1 MKFLVDECTGKRLA
15 LLLKEAGYDV
25 LFVGDW
31 KPGAT
36 DEEVLRKAEE
46 EGRILI
52 TDDKDFGELVFRLC
66 KPSNG
71 VILIRTSTMNPK
83 RRFELL
89 EILLKT
95 VDVRNK
101 FIVLK
106 DNVVKIRKIK

>member
-1 MKFLVDECTGKRLA
+1 MKFLVDECTGRRLA

-25 LFVGDW
+25 IFVGDW
-31 KPGAT
+31 KSGAT

-52 TDDKDFGELVFRLC
+52 TDDKDFGELIFRLG

-71 VILIRTSTMNPK
+71 VILIRTSTTNPEK
-83 RRFELL
+83 RFELL
-89 EILLKT
+89 EILLNT
-95 VDVRNK
+95 IDVRDR

>member
-15 LLLKEAGYDV
+15 LLLRDAGYDV

-46 EGRILI
+46 ENRIP
-52 TDDKDFGELVFRLC
+52 DDKDFGELVFRLG

-71 VILIRTSTMNPK
+71 VILIRTSTTNPK

-89 EILLKT
+89 KILLKT
-95 VDVRNK
+95 VDIRDK
-101 FIVLK
+101 FVVLK
-106 DNVVKIRKIK
+106 DDVVKVRKIK